1 MNSDATVP
9 GATPGPI
16 NLRTMKPAQAKH
28 NTVGEIARDL
38 VRSGSIEMG
47 ANRPTDARAIA
58 DLLPG
63 GTPVFVN
70 HLPKH
75 TLADTLAGLVAVR
88 DAGLEPVPH
97 LGARRVG
104 SEAELAEFLNA
115 AVARAG
121 VSKLLLIGG
130 DVPAPAGPFADSL
143 SLLKSGLLADAGV
156 REVVFAGFPEG
167 HPTVDA
173 DTMID
178 ALDAKLALAKSQGL
192 GVRVITQ
199 FSFAP
204 ARILDFC
211 VWLYRRAPDVPV
223 QVGIPGPTSPQALL
237 RFARICGVGA
247 SFRAMTQQGLGAVKL
262 LTHTDPGEQLAMI
275 AAHVRSNPHTN
286 IAGVHVFSFG
296 GVAKTA
302 QWMNGVIRG

>member
-1 MNSDATVP
+1 MTAT
-9 GATPGPI
+9 TPI
-16 NLRTMKPAQAKH
+16 ALRTVRAAAH
-28 NTVGEIARDL
+28 NTQHETVRDL
-38 VRSGSIEMG
+38 VRSGSLEMG
-47 ANRPTDARAIA
+47 ADRPKDARAIA

-75 TLADTLAGLVAVR
+75 TLADTLAGLEAVAA
-88 DAGLEPVPH
+88 AGLEPVPH
-97 LGARRVG
+97 LAARRIKSSV
-104 SEAELAEFLNA
+104 EAASFLNA

-121 VSKLLLIGG
+121 VSKLLLLGG
-130 DVPAPAGPFADSL
+130 DTPSAAGPYADAL
-143 SLLKSGLLADAGV
+143 SLLNSGLIAKAGI
-156 REVVFAGFPEG
+156 REVAFAGYPEG

-178 ALDAKLALAKSQGL
+178 ALDAKIVAARAQGL

-211 VWLYRRAPDVPV
+211 VWLHRRAPDVPI
-223 QVGIPGPTSPQALL
+223 QVGIPGPTSPASLI
-237 RFARICGVGA
+237 RFATICGVGA
-247 SFRAMTQQGLGAVKL
+247 SFRAMTNQGMGAVRL
-262 LTHTDPGEQLAMI
+262 LTHTDPSEQLAMI
-275 AAHVRSNPHTN
+275 AAHQRSNTHTN
-286 IAGVHVFSFG
+286 ITGVHMFSFG

-302 QWMNGVIRG
+302 QWMNGVLRG

>member
-1 MNSDATVP
+1 MSSDATV
-9 GATPGPI
+9 PGPI
-16 NLRTMKPAQAKH
+16 NLRTVKPAQAKH
-28 NTVGEIARDL
+28 NTAGEIARDL
-38 VRSGSIEMG
+38 VRSGSLEMG
-47 ANRPTDARAIA
+47 ADRPGDARAIA
-58 DLLPG
+58 DLLPA
-63 GTPVFVN
+63 GTPVLVN
-70 HLPKH
+70 HLPRH
-75 TLADTLAGLVAVR
+75 ALADTLGGLVAVH

-97 LGARRVG
+97 LAARRVT
-104 SEAELAEFLNA
+104 STAELEGFLKA
-115 AVARAG
+115 AVARAK
-121 VSKLLLIGG
+121 VTKLLLIGG
-130 DVPAPAGPFADSL
+130 DVPAPAGSFRDSL
-143 SLLKSGLLADAGV
+143 SLLQSGLIAQAGI
-156 REVVFAGFPEG
+156 REVVFAGYPEG

-211 VWLYRRAPDVPV
+211 TWLYRRAPDVPV

-247 SFRAMTQQGLGAVKL
+247 SFRAMTQQGFGAVKL
-262 LTHTDPGEQLAMI
+262 LTHTDPGDQLAMI

-302 QWMNGVIRG
+302 EWMNGVIRG

>member
-1 MNSDATVP
+1 MSSD
-9 GATPGPI
+9 TPALAPI
-16 NLRTMKPAQAKH
+16 NLRTVAPAGPAPRALKE
-28 NTVGEIARDL
+28 TARDL
-38 VRSGSIEMG
+38 VRSGSLEMG
-47 ANRPTDARAIA
+47 ADRPKDARAIA
-58 DLLPG
+58 ELLPS

-75 TLADTLAGLVAVR
+75 ALADTLGGLIAVR

-97 LGARRVG
+97 LAARRVG
-104 SEAELAEFLNA
+104 SLADAEAFLRS
-115 AVARAG
+115 AVSRAQ

-130 DVPAPAGPFADSL
+130 DTATVSGPFPDAL
-143 SLLKSGLLADAGV
+143 SLLQSGILAAAGI
-156 REVVFAGFPEG
+156 REVVFAGYPEG
-167 HPTVDA
+167 HPRVDA

-178 ALDAKLALAKSQGL
+178 ALDVKIAAAKAQKL

-223 QVGIPGPTSPQALL
+223 QVGIPGPTSPAGLV
-237 RFARICGVGA
+237 RFAAICGVGA
-247 SFRAMTQQGLGAVKL
+247 SFRAMSGQGMIAVKL
-262 LTHTDPGEQLAMI
+262 LTHTDPSEQLAMI
-275 AAHVRSNPHTN
+275 AAHQRGNPHSN

-296 GVAKTA
+296 GVGKSAA
-302 QWMNGVIRG
+302 WMNGVLRG

>member
-1 MNSDATVP
+1 MTAT
-9 GATPGPI
+9 TPI
-16 NLRTMKPAQAKH
+16 ALRTVRAAAH
-28 NTVGEIARDL
+28 NTQHETVRDL
-38 VRSGSIEMG
+38 VRSGSLEMG
-47 ANRPTDARAIA
+47 ADRPKDARAIA

-75 TLADTLAGLVAVR
+75 TLADTLAGLEAVAA
-88 DAGLEPVPH
+88 AGLEPVPH
-97 LGARRVG
+97 LAARRIKSSG
-104 SEAELAEFLNA
+104 EAASFLNA

-121 VSKLLLIGG
+121 VSKLLLLGG
-130 DVPAPAGPFADSL
+130 DTPSAAGPYADAL
-143 SLLKSGLLADAGV
+143 SLLNSGLIAKAGI
-156 REVVFAGFPEG
+156 REVAFAGYPEG

-178 ALDAKLALAKSQGL
+178 ALDAKIVAARAQGL

-211 VWLYRRAPDVPV
+211 VWLHRRAPDVPI
-223 QVGIPGPTSPQALL
+223 QVGIPGPTSPASLI
-237 RFARICGVGA
+237 RFATICGVGA
-247 SFRAMTQQGLGAVKL
+247 SFRAMTNQGMGAVRL
-262 LTHTDPGEQLAMI
+262 LTHTDPSEQLAMI
-275 AAHVRSNPHTN
+275 AAHQRSNTHTN
-286 IAGVHVFSFG
+286 ITGVHMFSFG

-302 QWMNGVIRG
+302 QWMNGVLRG